1 MDLGACCHM
10 GVVVVVA
17 VAAALWLLVLPNLLL
32 PW

>member
-17 VAAALWLLVLPNLLL
+17 MAAALWILVLPNPLLS
-32 PW
+32 W